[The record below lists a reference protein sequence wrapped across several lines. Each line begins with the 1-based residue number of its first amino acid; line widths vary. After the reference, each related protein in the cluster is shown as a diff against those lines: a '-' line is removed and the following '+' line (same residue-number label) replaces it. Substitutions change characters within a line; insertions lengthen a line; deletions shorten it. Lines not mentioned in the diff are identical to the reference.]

1 MLVGMEITSLIKF
14 YDTSQGDYLLCTEC
28 FECLP
33 EIKDN
38 METKSSWGD
47 GMCIR
52 ILTDTDVHHPT

>member
-14 YDTSQGDYLLCTEC
+14 YDTSQDDYLLCTEC
-28 FECLP
+28 LP
-33 EIKDN
+33 EMKDS